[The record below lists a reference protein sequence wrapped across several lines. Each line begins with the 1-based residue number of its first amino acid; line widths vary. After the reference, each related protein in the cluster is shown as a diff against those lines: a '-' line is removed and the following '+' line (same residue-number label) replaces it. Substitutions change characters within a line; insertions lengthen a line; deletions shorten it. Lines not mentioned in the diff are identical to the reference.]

1 MFDTKIAIII
11 RDDLQTWQRLNVT
24 AFLMSG
30 ITAANPSIIGERYQD
45 AEGHSFLAMS
55 IQPTIV
61 LAADLA
67 TLRIIHARA
76 LERQVPHAAYVE
88 EMFTTYNDVDNR
100 AVFAK
105 CSLNDANLVGLG
117 LRAEKRVVDK
127 ITKGATKHP

>member
-1 MFDTKIAIII
+1 
-11 RDDLQTWQRLNVT
+11 
-24 AFLMSG
+24 
-30 ITAANPSIIGERYQD
+30 
-45 AEGHSFLAMS
+45 MS

-61 LAADLA
+61 LAADIA

-76 LERQVPHAAYVE
+76 LERRVQHAAYVQ

-105 CSLNDANLVGLG
+105 CSPNDANLVGLG
-117 LRAEKRVVDK
+117 LRADKKIVDK